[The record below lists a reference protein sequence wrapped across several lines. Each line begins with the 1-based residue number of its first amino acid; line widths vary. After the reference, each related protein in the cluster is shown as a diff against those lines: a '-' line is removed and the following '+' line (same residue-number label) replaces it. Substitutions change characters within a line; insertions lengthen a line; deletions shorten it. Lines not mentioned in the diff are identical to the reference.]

1 MKIEIFYL
9 DVSLAKTL
17 GSKSLK
23 VTGIRIAV
31 ANKCLNVF
39 DHFAGLTLK
48 GVKTGILVVNALVMR
63 IIRTFTIAIWLSY
76 SFQMFLLLVNKE
88 VN

>member
-1 MKIEIFYL
+1 MEIFYL

-48 GVKTGILVVNALVMR
+48 GVKTGIL
-63 IIRTFTIAIWLSY
+63 
-76 SFQMFLLLVNKE
+76 
-88 VN
+88 

>member
-23 VTGIRIAV
+23 VIGIRIAV
-31 ANKCLNVF
+31 ANNCLNVF

-48 GVKTGILVVNALVMR
+48 GLKTGMLVVNALVMR
-63 IIRTFTIAIWLSY
+63 IIRTFTIAIGLSY
-76 SFQMFLLLVNKE
+76 SFQIFLLLVNKE
-88 VN
+88 AN

>member
-1 MKIEIFYL
+1 MEIFYQ

-23 VTGIRIAV
+23 VIGIRIAV
-31 ANKCLNVF
+31 ANNCLNVF
-39 DHFAGLTLK
+39 NHFVGLTLK
-48 GVKTGILVVNALVMR
+48 GLKTGILVVNALVVR

-76 SFQMFLLLVNKE
+76 SFQMSLLLVNKE
-88 VN
+88 EN